1 MVYIYDG
8 MIIIP
13 QKIEGIVVENSIGID
28 RWKRYAEGEFILGTG
43 TSATLIHDLAGR
55 PEIQL
60 GIRNGCWIPEMRL
73 AIPNERYRS
82 RNPHR
87 GELETALDIISFSS
101 GLVRIDTEPLRV
113 STYTY
118 DPIWGFKAL
127 AEQLHLLKVY
137 FSEGKRLH
145 GFPTIEPGMQ
155 ARVKRIGETPSDT
168 FYQIEID
175 HPSNLD
181 HREPKYTYVIQ
192 IKDEQDTKR
201 LAEDLETISNANN
214 TTSFLTGGIEK
225 PVLRFVKKE

>member
-1 MVYIYDG
+1 MVYIDNG
-8 MIIIP
+8 TIILP
-13 QKIEGIVVENSIGID
+13 QKIEGVVLENSMGID
-28 RWKRYAEGEFILGTG
+28 RWKRYGEGEFILGTG

-60 GIRNGCWIPEMRL
+60 GIRNGRWIPEMRL
-73 AIPNERYRS
+73 AIPNERYHP

-87 GELETALDIISFSS
+87 GELETALDMISFSS

-118 DPIWGFKAL
+118 DPIWGFEAL
-127 AEQLHLLKVY
+127 PGQLHLLKAY

-145 GFPTIEPGMQ
+145 GLPTIEAGME
-155 ARVKRIGETPSDT
+155 ARIKRIGKTPSDT

-181 HREPKYTYVIQ
+181 HGEPKYTYVIQ
-192 IKDEQDTKR
+192 IKDVEDTRK
-201 LAEDLETISNANN
+201 LDQDLETISNANN
-214 TTSFLTGGIEK
+214 TTSVLTGSAKK
-225 PVLRFVKKE
+225 PVINFVEKK